1 MNYRTDLI
9 LGEALCI
16 FFHFPVSGLAVLTS
30 LHFYTFSPPRET
42 YPKHSV
48 GAEGA
53 FDLRSILPALH
64 NHWLLLVF
72 FFLWSFCGRC
82 TTHWQRSEAFLSVR
96 CYWPIKTSRSF
107 IQSQFQKVQKTKDC
121 ALSGGF
127 QHKLQHCYF
136 YLWCLPSFIT
146 SLLY

>member
-9 LGEALCI
+9 LGEAFCI

-48 GAEGA
+48 GAEGV

-64 NHWLLLVF
+64 NHWLVYVFVELLWTVHNTLTTIRSVPISSMLLTNKNVAF
-72 FFLWSFCGRC
+72 IYSVTISKGTENKGLC
-82 TTHWQRSEAFLSVR
+82 TIRGLS
-96 CYWPIKTSRSF
+96 T
-107 IQSQFQKVQKTKDC
+107 
-121 ALSGGF
+121 
-127 QHKLQHCYF
+127 
-136 YLWCLPSFIT
+136 
-146 SLLY
+146 